1 MTDYYYYYS
10 EYYLGFLVMI
20 ERIYRLKQLS
30 IDLCLSSSMIILE
43 WRFFWFILYNVYK
56 KHT

>member
-1 MTDYYYYYS
+1 MTDYYYS